1 MHKKQSAFIFSS
13 FAMVS
18 AGILLVPAKAFA
30 ICQVVCPIVV
40 ASTLTLLEKYGIDNT
55 ISGLWIGGALL
66 LSSIITIDWIKKWK
80 SHWSINLAVFTLFY
94 AGTFL
99 PLYFKHIIGDPTKVL
114 WGMDKTLLGV
124 VVGSIFFYLG
134 DWAYRIIKAKNGGK
148 AWFPFQKAVMP
159 LIPIAIFSWIFYL
172 ITK

>member
-1 MHKKQSAFIFSS
+1 MNKRSLAIVFGF
-13 FAMVS
+13 F
-18 AGILLVPAKAFA
+18 LLLPAYFLLLPVRAYA

-66 LSSIITIDWIKKWK
+66 LSSIITIEWIKKWK
-80 SHWSINLAVFTLFY
+80 SHWSINLAVFVLFY
-94 AGTFL
+94 VGTFL
-99 PLYFKHIIGDPTKVL
+99 PLYFKHIIGDPTKEL

-124 VVGSIFFYLG
+124 VVGSVFFYLG
-134 DWAYRIIKAKNGGK
+134 DWAYRVIKEKNGGK